1 MTSKTSLFNKTIYKN
16 TLSRFKWGSFL
27 YFIILFF
34 STAFIILMQSP
45 VTLISRFASMRNYI
59 SGMLILRSDYFI
71 FPVLLS
77 LIVPTV
83 TAVLVYG
90 NVHSAKQG
98 IFIHG
103 LPVTRKE
110 NFVSVLLA
118 ALTLMALPVLAM
130 GIIFLI
136 MSFTSFGALIS
147 LKSIL
152 IWVGYNLAVLFI
164 MFSVA
169 CFAGFLTGHPAAH
182 IGINALL
189 HVIPLLVA
197 LFIYLISEIYLF
209 GFVESENF
217 IANLMVK
224 YNPICFLFTQTTS
237 SMSRTVEI
245 FSNINIWLYILGAV
259 ILYFISYF
267 TYKARKIEACGDVS
281 AFESF
286 KPVLKYT
293 VTSGVAVASV
303 AILYSM
309 EVSTFIMFFVA
320 AVISAIAYFI
330 AEMLLLKTVKVFKRY
345 KGFLGFV
352 VISALVFSFSAFT
365 SMFGYET
372 RIPEKDE
379 ISKATISENWREE
392 TLFENGAIIDTVL
405 SYHKEFIK
413 DIPVK
418 ESRDNILPW
427 RIVYV
432 SYELKNGD
440 TLVRKYKVL
449 SDKAIKVL
457 NTMYS
462 YPEYKLDATNLS
474 TINIENVEWID
485 INKSVAGTYM
495 LEELSHIRFAGD
507 NAVEFLKAV
516 KQDVLDLT
524 YSQIYVENSPIS
536 FSANT
541 NMTAYEN
548 EVKNAFVK
556 KNDNFTEQYIDDY
569 IQEVYHFSIH
579 VNNNFKNA
587 MNYLKNAGYIDSIKT
602 AVTDKMYILKEPVV
616 MTFENDHYS
625 KATVSYKEDTGT
637 LYEFS
642 GSDNDLILLEK
653 EDAEKVFD
661 YLLTINDMEY
671 EKDGTYY
678 NLYIRK
684 NNDNSEYFSLGDYFF
699 RFEQNSIPDYIA
711 KYLTR

>member
-27 YFIILFF
+27 YLIILFF

-45 VTLISRFASMRNYI
+45 VSLISRYANMRNYI

-189 HVIPLLVA
+189 HIIPLLVA
-197 LFIYLISEIYLF
+197 LFIYLISEMYLF

-224 YNPICFLFTQTTS
+224 YNPICYLFTQSTS
-237 SMSRTVEI
+237 SMSRIVEI
-245 FSNINIWLYILGAV
+245 FSNINIWLYIIGAV
-259 ILYFISYF
+259 ILYLISYF

-309 EVSTFIMFFVA
+309 EASTFIMFFVA
-320 AVISAIAYFI
+320 AIISAIAYFI
-330 AEMLLLKTVKVFKRY
+330 AEMLLLKTVKVFRRY

-352 VISALVFSFSAFT
+352 IISALVFSFCAFT

-379 ISKATISENWREE
+379 ILKATISENWREE
-392 TLFENGAIIDTVL
+392 TLFENEAIIDTVL

-418 ESRDNILPW
+418 ENRDNIIPW

-432 SYELKNGD
+432 SYELNNGD

-449 SDKAIKVL
+449 SDKAIEVL

-462 YPEYKLDATNLS
+462 YPEYKLDATELS
-474 TINIENVEWID
+474 SLNIENVEYID
-485 INKSVAGTYM
+485 IHNAINGISALDISPKKSLV
-495 LEELSHIRFAGD
+495 
-507 NAVEFLKAV
+507 NADAVDFLKAV
-516 KQDVLDLT
+516 KQDVLDLNYT
-524 YSQIYVENSPIS
+524 QIHMENSPIS
-536 FSANT
+536 FSVDT
-541 NMTAYEN
+541 NMTAFEN
-548 EVKNAFVK
+548 KTKNVFI
-556 KNDNFTEQYIDDY
+556 KNFHNSTEQYVNNEF
-569 IQEVYHFSIH
+569 QEVYYFSIRT
-579 VNNNFKNA
+579 NSNFKNTI
-587 MNYLKNAGYIDSIKT
+587 NYLKSIGYIDELKHNL
-602 AVTDKMYILKEPVV
+602 TDKMYILNQPAV
-616 MTFENDHYS
+616 MTFGNESYS
-625 KATVSYKEDTGT
+625 TKVSYKQDFGEY
-637 LYEFS
+637 YEFS
-642 GSDNDLILLEK
+642 ASADDLRLISK
-653 EDAEKVFD
+653 EDAEMLFD
-661 YLLTINDMEY
+661 MLLLVSEKG

-678 NLYIRK
+678 GLYIRG
-684 NNDNSEYFSLGDYFF
+684 N
-699 RFEQNSIPDYIA
+699 EQPADIFALHDAFYRIEESNIPDFLQ
-711 KYLTR
+711 KYLR